1 VILPL
6 GLALSGAPVF
16 GWAKPVPVDGRR
28 LRSPRTDMML
38 VALAGPG
45 MNLLLATGAALA
57 LFALGGPPPGG
68 PVAFVAAMLTQF
80 IWINV
85 FLALFNL
92 LPVPPFDGG
101 HVVQGLLPR
110 GLAAQYGKL
119 ARYGIVVMVL
129 LLVVLPML
137 SPHANV
143 VGRLVMPPAQWL
155 AGKFLGL
162 AG

>member
-1 VILPL
+1 
-6 GLALSGAPVF
+6 LAV
-16 GWAKPVPVDGRR
+16 
-28 LRSPRTDMML
+28 
-38 VALAGPG
+38 
-45 MNLLLATGAALA
+45 GAALA
-57 LFALGGPPPGG
+57 LGALGGVPPAG
-68 PVAFVAAMLTQF
+68 PVAVLGALLTQF

-85 FLALFNL
+85 LLALFNL

-110 GLAAQYGKL
+110 GLAAEYGKL

-143 VGRLVMPPAQWL
+143 VGRLVLPPAQWL
-155 AGKFLGL
+155 VGHLLAL
-162 AG
+162 AGMAG